1 MAAKKSRGLGRG
13 LDALFGDMEV
23 DILSN
28 DRQDASRTEEPAAS
42 AKEPPAGYG
51 AGEKGGSAGSGA
63 GAAAGSSAGGTA
75 KQEAA
80 AGGILYVD
88 INDIKPNTNQP
99 RKAFDEEKLEEL
111 ADSIREHG
119 LIQPVVLRSVGAGYE
134 IVAGERRWRAARKAG
149 VREIPC
155 IVRELSDEENMLL
168 AIIENMQREDLNP
181 IEEAEGISQMIDTYG
196 LTQDQ
201 VSKSVGKS
209 RPYITNCLRLLK
221 LPDDIQN
228 FVAEGQLS
236 AGHTRAIV
244 SAGSREK
251 QIALAQRAVKEG
263 LSVRQIEKLAKE
275 SKNGRTRV
283 KSREK
288 NADVKRVEND
298 LKEALGTKVTLKQK
312 GKKGKIEIEY
322 YSKDDLERLIEL
334 LKTLH

>member
-1 MAAKKSRGLGRG
+1 M
-13 LDALFGDMEV
+13 D
-23 DILSN
+23 
-28 DRQDASRTEEPAAS
+28 P
-42 AKEPPAGYG
+42 
-51 AGEKGGSAGSGA
+51 
-63 GAAAGSSAGGTA
+63 
-75 KQEAA
+75 A
-80 AGGILYVD
+80 AGGILYID

-99 RKAFDEEKLEEL
+99 RKVFDEEKLEDL
-111 ADSIREHG
+111 AASIQEHG

-149 VREIPC
+149 VRNIPC

-181 IEEAEGISQMIDTYG
+181 IEEAEGINQMIETYG

-221 LPDDIQN
+221 LPEAIQS
-228 FVAEGQLS
+228 FVSEGQLS
-236 AGHTRAIV
+236 AGHARAIV
-244 SAGSREK
+244 SAGNKEK
-251 QIALAQRAVKEG
+251 QIALAEKAVKEG
-263 LSVRQIEKLAKE
+263 LSVRQIEKLAKD
-275 SKNGRTRV
+275 SKTG
-283 KSREK
+283 KAKAKPREK

-298 LKEALGTKVTLKQK
+298 LKEALGTKVTLNQK
-312 GKKGKIEIEY
+312 VKKGKIEIEY